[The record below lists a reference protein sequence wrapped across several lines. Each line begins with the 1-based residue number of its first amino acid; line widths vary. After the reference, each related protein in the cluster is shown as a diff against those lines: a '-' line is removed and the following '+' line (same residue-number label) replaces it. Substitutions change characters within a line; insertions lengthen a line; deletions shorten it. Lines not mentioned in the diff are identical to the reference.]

1 MPGLRSLCLAWGAL
15 AVVVASGASGADGSS
30 QPRSRLPVPV
40 AAAVPHVDPEG
51 AQAIAALGRALPL
64 PATSG
69 RIVEVA
75 ALEVRRRHGSDR
87 LIDVRLRY
95 DLRRGGPYR
104 MEPAR
109 EVQLVDGS
117 GQLLTASGGASD
129 RRPTLADALLQP
141 GHPRAG
147 WVTFVRPTAARVV
160 RVQLTLDAGTGPR
173 TGQWRVSS
181 AS

>member
-1 MPGLRSLCLAWGAL
+1 
-15 AVVVASGASGADGSS
+15 VVVASGASGADGGSP
-30 QPRSRLPVPV
+30 PRSRLPVP
-40 AAAVPHVDPEG
+40 AATAVPQRDPEG
-51 AQAIAALGRALPL
+51 AQAIVRLGRALRL
-64 PATSG
+64 PAANG

-75 ALEVRRRHGSDR
+75 ALELRRRHGSGR

-95 DLRRGGPYR
+95 ALRAGAPYR
-104 MEPAR
+104 MDPAH
-109 EVQLVDGS
+109 EAQLVDGS
-117 GQLLTASGGASD
+117 GQLLAATGGVSD
-129 RRPTLADALLQP
+129 RRPTLAAALLQA